1 MIKNKEKKNL
11 VVGNAS
17 EYVVG
22 LQHAAMPS
30 YSRKLTKSGAITI
43 PAVLRKRLGMK
54 PKDLFEIREMPE
66 EGVIIL
72 KRIKG
77 TCPITG
83 DTTNLVN
90 INGMFLSVD
99 VINALKD
106 MGSDLYNYVNTEEE
120 LDFID
125 VALKI
130 SEREENRQERLKE
143 NEENEEAAKEKME
156 NVKKNLKTKTKSKK
170 SNKGR
175 KKKYYTNLK
184 DREEILSMNSKG
196 ISTKDISVKLNIH
209 EPIINKIIEDSK

>member
-43 PAVLRKRLGMK
+43 PSVLRKRLGMK

-125 VALKI
+125 TALKI

-143 NEENEEAAKEKME
+143 KKENEESAKKKKE
-156 NVKKNLKTKTKSKK
+156 NVKKGLAKKTKTKR
-170 SNKGR
+170 N
-175 KKKYYTNLK
+175 KKKYYTNVK
-184 DREEILSMNSKG
+184 DRKEILEMNKNG
-196 ISTKDISVKLNIH
+196 ISTKDISTKLNIH
-209 EPIINKIIEDSK
+209 EPIVNKVIYDSK